1 MLKALSSVGFFVVV
15 FTYQGLPLLFGTC
28 LNREIRNVTIPALN
42 DSKYIGMSVYSVFV
56 GSIIGAVVSPA
67 LGGSEYYLFTT
78 HFSNP
83 PSQKNLDLRKHDC
96 TSGRYVTEGRGKR

>member
-1 MLKALSSVGFFVVV
+1 MLKALSSVGIFVVV

-28 LNREIRNVTIPALN
+28 LNWETRNVTIPALN

-56 GSIIGAVVSPA
+56 GTIIGAVVSPA

-83 PSQKNLDLRKHDC
+83 PSQKNLDLRTRDR